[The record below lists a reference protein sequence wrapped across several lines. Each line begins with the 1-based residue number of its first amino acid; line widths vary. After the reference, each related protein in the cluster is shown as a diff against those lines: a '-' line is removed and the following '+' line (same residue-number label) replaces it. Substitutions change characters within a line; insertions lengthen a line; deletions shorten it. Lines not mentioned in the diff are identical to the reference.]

1 MTRAEKPV
9 KDDFPTAFKVEGLFD
24 RFTHH
29 IPLPSSDN
37 PVRYLSAPNGYGKST
52 ALQIIDDLGHAHWLR
67 LARTYFA
74 RATLTF
80 ESGRL
85 LTLERTKEA
94 ETHVLLKFTLSAP
107 GHDDLPDTLR
117 ISTGEPSPT
126 FNVPRRMSRAAFHY
140 YSELLSR
147 RQFTDDVPAR
157 SQVQREA
164 LDRPTAEKP
173 LEPPIAEA
181 LANVSVY
188 YLDAQRLRTQIREE
202 SLHQDLFF
210 DGKGSRDE
218 DSITELSARVGQMLR
233 HARVVYGQAGR
244 QAERT
249 FPARVLRAL
258 KDQTFAE
265 PVNPKG
271 LEKRYSELRRKE
283 SLLRELS
290 LTDGM
295 MDEIPDDYF
304 HADGPTVAILGQY
317 LNDIEERF
325 RLLERNARQLSVF
338 RDTLNGMLEGKTVRF
353 LADGNWT
360 RNRQGLRVETIDGRT
375 IPLAS
380 LSSGEQHLVV
390 MFGRIL
396 FHSRLRKNGLVLL
409 DEPEISL
416 HPEWQTALSRA
427 LRQVAKVN
435 KCRML
440 LATHSPTM
448 IDNEW
453 DDEIDLTQGQ
463 GA

>member
-1 MTRAEKPV
+1 MTRVDKPM
-9 KDDFPTAFKVEGLFD
+9 KDDFPISFKVEELFD
-24 RFTHH
+24 RFTHD
-29 IPLPSSDN
+29 IPLPSSDK

-52 ALQIIDDLGHAHWLR
+52 ALQIIDDLGHQYWPR

-74 RATLTF
+74 RATLAF
-80 ESGRL
+80 ESGRS
-85 LTLERTKEA
+85 LTVERTKEA

-107 GHDDLPDTLR
+107 GHEDLPDTLR
-117 ISTGEPSPT
+117 IPTGEPLPN

-140 YSELLSR
+140 YHELLSR
-147 RQFTDDVPAR
+147 GNPGDDVPAR
-157 SQVQREA
+157 TQVPHA
-164 LDRPTAEKP
+164 TPDRSAAEKNLLP
-173 LEPPIAEA
+173 AIAET
-181 LANVSVY
+181 LAHVSVY

-202 SLHQDLFF
+202 SLQHDLFF

-218 DSITELSARVGQMLR
+218 DSITELSARVAQMLR
-233 HARVVYGQAGR
+233 HARFVYGQAGR

-258 KDQTFAE
+258 KDQTFAQ
-265 PVNPKG
+265 PANPEG
-271 LEKRYSELRRKE
+271 LEKRYSDLRQKE

-295 MDEIPDDYF
+295 MDEIPDVYF
-304 HADGPTVAILGQY
+304 HADGPAVAILGQY
-317 LNDIEERF
+317 LNDIEDRF
-325 RLLERNARQLSVF
+325 RRLERNARQLSVF

-353 LADGNWT
+353 IADGNWT

-453 DDEIDLTQGQ
+453 DDEIDLTKGQ